1 MDEAALIT
9 AAVQGD
15 LNSFNR
21 LVLVYQDVVFNQAY
35 RLIGDPS
42 AAEDAA
48 QEAFFSAYRNL
59 KAYRGGSFRAWLLR
73 IVTNAS
79 YDELRRRKRRPTTPL
94 EPVDA
99 EAEEIESPA
108 WLADPGETPESRAER
123 IELNR
128 AIQNCLEG
136 LSPDFRTAVVLV
148 DIQGLD
154 YGEAALA
161 VGAPVGT
168 IKSRLARAR
177 ERLRDCL
184 QGFWE
189 LLPAEFRLVEES

>member
-15 LNSFNR
+15 LNAFNR
-21 LVLVYQDVVFNQAY
+21 LVLSYQDIVYNQAY
-35 RLIGDPS
+35 RMIGDPH

-48 QEAFFSAYRNL
+48 QEAFISAYRNL
-59 KAYRGGSFRAWLLR
+59 KVYRGGSFRAWLLR

-94 EPVDA
+94 EPVDLDD
-99 EAEEIESPA
+99 EEIESPT
-108 WLADPGETPESRAER
+108 WLADPGETPETRTER
-123 IELNR
+123 TELNS

-136 LSPDFRTAVVLV
+136 LSPEFRTAVVLV
-148 DIQGLD
+148 DVQGLD
-154 YGEAALA
+154 YDEAALA

-177 ERLRDCL
+177 ERLRNCL

-189 LLPAEFRLVEES
+189 LLPAEFRLVGER

>member
-21 LVLVYQDVVFNQAY
+21 LVLVYQEAVFNQAY
-35 RLIGDPS
+35 RLIGDPH

-48 QEAFFSAYRNL
+48 QEAFISAFRNL

-94 EPVDA
+94 EPIDA
-99 EAEEIESPA
+99 EEEEIESPT
-108 WLADPGETPESRAER
+108 WLADPGETPESRTER
-123 IELNR
+123 VELNR

-136 LSPDFRTAVVLV
+136 LSPDFRAAVVLV
-148 DIQGLD
+148 DVQGLD
-154 YGEAALA
+154 YDEAALS

-189 LLPAEFRLVEES
+189 LLPPEFRLLEES

>member
-1 MDEAALIT
+1 MDEAALIA

-15 LNSFNR
+15 LNAFNR
-21 LVLVYQDVVFNQAY
+21 LVLSYQNIVFNQAY
-35 RLIGDPS
+35 RMIGDPH

-48 QEAFFSAYRNL
+48 QEAFISAYRNL
-59 KAYRGGSFRAWLLR
+59 KVYRGGSFRAWLLR

-99 EAEEIESPA
+99 DEEEIESPA
-108 WLADPGETPESRAER
+108 WLADPGETPETRAER
-123 IELNR
+123 TELNG

-136 LSPDFRTAVVLV
+136 LPPDFRAAVVLV
-148 DIQGLD
+148 DVQGLD
-154 YGEAALA
+154 YDEAALA

-189 LLPAEFRLVEES
+189 LLPAEFRLVGER